1 MKIALKMLVLFVISF
16 ANLMAQNP
24 MDSMIVKNLQNLQ
37 WQPKKTL
44 PPGAMSAIV
53 YGDPIKGNYDFYAK
67 FPKNYTVP
75 THWHTFDCMVII
87 LKGSMTIKRD
97 KFPDTTIDQGGFFT
111 LPGKMRY
118 VAYCSEECIFLV
130 HGLNP
135 FDIFYA
141 NPNDDPRN
149 QKSH

>member
-1 MKIALKMLVLFVISF
+1 MKIVLKMLVLLVIPL
-16 ANLMAQNP
+16 ANSMAQNP

-53 YGDPIKGNYDFYAK
+53 YGDPTKGNYDFYGK

-75 THWHTFDCMVII
+75 SHWHTFDCMVII
-87 LKGSMTIKRD
+87 LKGSMTIKKRVQN
-97 KFPDTTIDQGGFFT
+97 FADTTIEQGGFFT

-130 HGLNP
+130 HGV
-135 FDIFYA
+135 
-141 NPNDDPRN
+141 
-149 QKSH
+149 